1 MEISNNNKGSPININ
16 AMKQG
21 TKTIPPPYSF
31 QQRHEEEKEERIKG
45 RSEVER
51 YLKIKNHHDRRRD
64 TTYHVRELEI
74 ARYFQSQVLP
84 QWP

>member
-31 QQRHEEEKEERIKG
+31 QQRHEEEEKEERIKG
-45 RSEVER
+45 RSEVEG
-51 YLKIKNHHDRRRD
+51 YTKNHHDRRRD
-64 TTYHVRELEI
+64 TTYHGRELEI
-74 ARYFQSQVLP
+74 AKYFQNQALP